1 MYSKTRPVLQNISI
15 ITEGDS
21 KRISERQKRKEKYWK
36 EISTIKLNV
45 KIFLKSL
52 LKISKGHAF
61 PLDCSSIMVNY
72 SDVCDICKKGPAK
85 HKEKFFLKVIMTQ

>member
-36 EISTIKLNV
+36 EITTIKLNV

-61 PLDCSSIMVNY
+61 PLDRKNLVRPPDLPKFYLKLYDEDFSGRSSR
-72 SDVCDICKKGPAK
+72 
-85 HKEKFFLKVIMTQ
+85 